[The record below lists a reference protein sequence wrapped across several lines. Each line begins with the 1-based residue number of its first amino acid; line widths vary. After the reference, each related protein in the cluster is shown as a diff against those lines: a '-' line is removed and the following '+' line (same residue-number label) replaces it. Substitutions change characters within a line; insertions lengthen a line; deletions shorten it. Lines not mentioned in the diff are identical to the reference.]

1 MLVFYG
7 ISRLGRPPKDSK
19 LANSIIDTKTNN
31 VDKPV
36 QKKKTIKKKV
46 DWSSD
51 YYFPLL
57 KTSVDAYLNGDTKQG
72 SLLTNFEVP
81 ERTLKRSAAIFSEIM
96 N

>member
-1 MLVFYG
+1 MLGFYG

-19 LANSIIDTKTNN
+19 LVNIPIDTKTKN

-36 QKKKTIKKKV
+36 QKKKTITKKV

-51 YYFPLL
+51 DYFSLL
-57 KTSVDAYLNGDTKQG
+57 KAAVDAYLNEDTKQG
-72 SLLTNFEVP
+72 SLLTNVVVP